1 MAITLFQFKLL
12 STQMLTPS
20 VKQFFISNIQQ
31 PSFDFIPGQFITI
44 HFEHSGKM
52 LKRSY
57 SIANPPTNDHSIE
70 FAASHVESGPGTDY
84 LFNLKPEDTLQVSG
98 PFGRLILKEETPK
111 RYIFVATSTGITP
124 YRSMISRLQQRLEA
138 HPELSIVVLEGVQTQ
153 HDLLYA
159 DDFLRWAAQTPR
171 VIFRGFLS
179 REQCNEPHLH
189 HGYVQH
195 GFADLQLNPTED
207 HVYLCGNPAM
217 IDDAFQLLQNQGFS
231 SQHIIREKYISSK

>member
-1 MAITLFQFKLL
+1 MAITLHQFKLL
-12 STQMLTPS
+12 STKMLTPS
-20 VKQFFISNIQQ
+20 VKQFVIRNTQQ

-57 SIANPPTNDHSIE
+57 SIANSPTTDHSIE
-70 FAASHVESGPGTDY
+70 FAASHVESGPGTEY

-98 PFGRLILKEETPK
+98 PFGRLILKEDTPK

-124 YRSMISRLQQRLEA
+124 YRSMIPLLQQRLEA
-138 HPELSIVVLEGVQTQ
+138 NPDLSIVVLEGVQKQ
-153 HDLLYA
+153 QDLLYA
-159 DDFLRWAAQTPR
+159 DDFISWAEQTPR
-171 VIFRGFLS
+171 MIFRGFLS
-179 REQCNEPHLH
+179 REQPNEPHLH

-195 GFADLQLNPTED
+195 GFADLQLNPAED

-217 IDDAFQLLQNQGFS
+217 IDDAFQWLQNQGFS
-231 SQHIIREKYISSK
+231 SQQIIREKYISSK